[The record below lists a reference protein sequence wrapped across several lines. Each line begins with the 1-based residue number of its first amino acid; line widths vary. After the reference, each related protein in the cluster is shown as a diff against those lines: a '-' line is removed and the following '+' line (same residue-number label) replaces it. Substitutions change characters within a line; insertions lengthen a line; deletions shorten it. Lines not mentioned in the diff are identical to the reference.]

1 MSVPYGAPQQQPS
14 PAQPASGPNLKL
26 ILPLAAV
33 GLAVV
38 AYLLAFADGVYS
50 GTDYLLIAGALA
62 ALPLLIPTFKSL
74 PVAAVLSVVAALQA
88 LQVTVK
94 APLGSSVMQIIV
106 LILALLQAAAI
117 VFALLLELGVV
128 KMEPKPASPYGQ
140 GQPGGWNPQS
150 GAFPQQPGQP
160 GQPAQPGQPQAQP
173 GQPAQQYGAPPSGS
187 FPQQSPAPQQQPN
200 APQPTSYLS
209 QPGQFGQPG
218 QQPGQPPAGGYGQPQ
233 G

>member
-38 AYLLAFADGVYS
+38 AYLLAFADGVYAS
-50 GTDYLLIAGALA
+50 SDYLLIAGALA
-62 ALPLLIPTFKSL
+62 ALPLLVPTFKSL
-74 PVAAVLSVVAALQA
+74 PVAAILSVVATLQVLQA
-88 LQVTVK
+88 TVK
-94 APLGSSVMQIIV
+94 TPLSVSAMQIIV
-106 LILALLQAAAI
+106 LIIALLQAAAI

-160 GQPAQPGQPQAQP
+160 AQPGQPQAQP
-173 GQPAQQYGAPPSGS
+173 AQPAQPAQQYGVPSGS